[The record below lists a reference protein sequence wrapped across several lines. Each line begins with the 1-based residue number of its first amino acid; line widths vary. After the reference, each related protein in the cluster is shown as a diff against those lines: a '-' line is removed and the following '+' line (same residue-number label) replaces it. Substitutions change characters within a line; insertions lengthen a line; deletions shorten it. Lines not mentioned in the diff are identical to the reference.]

1 MTNLP
6 MLFSCDNLNN
16 LYIML
21 VDVYKV
27 SLNIVDTIFLITE
40 GYLVK
45 YIFMDRKGAIA
56 TH

>member
-1 MTNLP
+1 
-6 MLFSCDNLNN
+6 
-16 LYIML
+16 ML